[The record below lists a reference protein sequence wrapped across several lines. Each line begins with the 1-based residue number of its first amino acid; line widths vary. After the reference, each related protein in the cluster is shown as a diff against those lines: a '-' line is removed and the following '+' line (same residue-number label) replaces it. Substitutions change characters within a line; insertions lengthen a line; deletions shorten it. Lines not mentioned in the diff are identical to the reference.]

1 MSWKQRKRNLALLAA
16 EEGCTRKVWG
26 ESLKICLAYPNRYR
40 IGMSNLG
47 FQAVYRLINNHPACL
62 CERFF
67 YPEPDE
73 FAENAEGFPL
83 LSIESRRPLT
93 EFDIV
98 AFSLSFENDYPNIL
112 KILEMGGIPLTAE
125 NREERYPLILG
136 GGIAVA
142 LNPEPLADFFDL
154 FLIGEGEAILPSF
167 LDLVAHLH
175 TKKLKREELLSKIQ
189 EKIGGA
195 YVPDFY
201 HIQRGEDGQII
212 SRESANILFPQ
223 KIARKRPLNIDAFP
237 TEQEIVTKNTELG
250 NMYLIEVS
258 RGCGRGCRFCAAG
271 FACRPVRFRSFE
283 ALKPSFERALKKEK
297 TVGLLGT
304 AVSDHPELFR
314 LCRFVLDAGGKVALG
329 SLRIDRL
336 TREMAA
342 ILKET
347 GVETATF
354 GPEAGSQIL
363 REAIN
368 KGINE
373 NDILSAVDILM
384 EYDIEKIKLYF
395 MVGLPTETDQDI
407 EAIIDLVKKVQ
418 HRARASSPG
427 KKGFRLI
434 TLSVNQFIPKA
445 ATPFQWHPLEDVAI
459 VRKRIRRLEQG
470 LRDEKSVRVTHKLP
484 KWNYIQALLALG
496 GREVGKLL
504 LAAHKLEGN
513 WAQAFHETNIDADF
527 YVYRRK
533 KTAEILPWDF
543 IEQDIPRSFLVKE
556 HDKSSFSEQLSAAPT
571 EKGEC
576 K

>member
-1 MSWKQRKRNLALLAA
+1 MSWKQKKRILDLLAA
-16 EEGCTRKVWG
+16 EEGCTQKLWG
-26 ESLKICLAYPNRYR
+26 KTLNVCLVYPNRYR

-62 CERFF
+62 CERAF
-67 YPEPDE
+67 YPEPDDLSE
-73 FAENAEGFPL
+73 TAEGFSL
-83 LSIESRRPLT
+83 LSVESQRQLT

-98 AFSLSFENDYPNIL
+98 AFSLSFENDYPHIL
-112 KILEMGGIPLTAE
+112 QILEMGGIPLATE
-125 NREERYPLILG
+125 NRNEIYPLILG

-154 FLIGEGEAILPSF
+154 FLVGEGEVIIPPF
-167 LDLVAHLH
+167 LDLIVSLRG
-175 TKKLKREELLSKIQ
+175 KLEREELLSEIQ
-189 EKIGGA
+189 KRIAGA
-195 YVPDFY
+195 YVPRFY
-201 HIQRGEDGQII
+201 QVARGETGQII
-212 SRESANILFPQ
+212 SRKSVNVEFPQ
-223 KIARKRPLNIDAFP
+223 KIVRMRSLNIDAFT
-237 TEQEIVTKNTELG
+237 TEQEIITKNTELG

-271 FACRPVRFRSFE
+271 FVCRPVRFRSFE
-283 ALKPSFERALKKEK
+283 ALRPSFERALKKKK
-297 TVGLLGT
+297 TIGLLGT
-304 AVSDHPELFR
+304 AVSDHPDLVH
-314 LCRFVLDAGGKVALG
+314 LCRFVLDAGGKVAIG
-329 SLRIDRL
+329 SLRMDRL
-336 TREMAA
+336 SQETAA

-354 GPEAGSQIL
+354 GPEAGSQSL
-363 REAIN
+363 RTAIN

-373 NDILSAVDILM
+373 DDILSAVDILM

-407 EAIIDLVKKVQ
+407 EAIIDLVKKMQ
-418 HRARASSPG
+418 RRAHASSPG

-445 ATPFQWHPLEDVAI
+445 ATPFQWHPLVNIAI

-504 LAAHKLEGN
+504 LAAHKLDGN

-533 KTAEILPWDF
+533 KTDEILPWDF
-543 IEQDIPRSFLVKE
+543 IEQDIP
-556 HDKSSFSEQLSAAPT
+556 KSSLIREYNKSALSHPLSAENT
-571 EKGEC
+571 EKENR